1 MSHLTARVVLAAWLL
16 LAWSAVRGQHSA
28 VDSLRRQL
36 AATRADTSRVLLLS
50 ELCLRA
56 SVQSTGQALA
66 YGRQGLT
73 LAEQLHYR
81 YGKISCLHAL
91 AQAESMRQNYVA
103 TTHYY
108 HQTVREAEAV
118 PRAARQLTFALIGL
132 GQLAAQQEEF
142 TDADGYFRLALKR
155 MRQQQPPA
163 SLLDITLGQSHL
175 ATLYLGWLQ
184 SGRPAPDSLPRLHE
198 HYARLT
204 LVSFQRLSAGQ
215 PALKSRLAFAFDNLA
230 MMHQRAQRYDS
241 AAYCETKAIALFQGA
256 ANKYGLIHAQQT
268 LAEVRLAQH
277 RWAEAAQLV
286 QPTIAWAQQLASK
299 GMEAKGQQ
307 LLAAALDRA
316 GRSQEAYQRIM
327 AGQAIFDSLNSAA
340 RLTALSRLR
349 VQFETERQREQ
360 VRTLTQRNNLQ
371 QVAAQQQR
379 QLLLG
384 LAALLLAVV
393 AGLAVSGT
401 LAWRLRR
408 SRALLARQN
417 AELTATRAEQ
427 DRLYA
432 LVAHDL
438 RNPVEAFT
446 GLADLLTHYVARQ
459 DTARLAGLGGRV
471 RQAAQG
477 LRGLLDNLLSWALTQ
492 RGELVPKLEK
502 LAIPTLLAEAAELY
516 QPSAEVAGL
525 TLAVE
530 TAPAAL
536 VLADLNM
543 TRTILRNFIS
553 NALRATPAGGAIWLS
568 ATEEK
573 AGTITIRV
581 RDTGEG
587 MSAGQVQQLLSLS
600 TTPLPATGRPAGLG
614 LRLSQAFALAQQGHF
629 HLSSQPDQGTTAA
642 LTLPSAGPAPVA
654 GSTLGA
660 ALAPALPDSLAPLG

>member
-1 MSHLTARVVLAAWLL
+1 
-16 LAWSAVRGQHSA
+16 
-28 VDSLRRQL
+28 
-36 AATRADTSRVLLLS
+36 LLLS
-50 ELCLRA
+50 ELCLKA
-56 SVQSTGQALA
+56 SVQNAEQALA
-66 YGRQGLT
+66 YGQQGLV
-73 LAEQLHYR
+73 LAQRLHYA
-81 YGKISCLHAL
+81 YGKINCLNAL

-108 HQTVREAEAV
+108 QQTVREAEPV
-118 PRAARQLTFALIGL
+118 PQAARQLTFALIGL

-142 TDADGYFRLALKR
+142 IDADGYFRLAIKR
-155 MRQQQPPA
+155 MRQHLHPA
-163 SLLDITLGQSHL
+163 SALDFTLVQSHL

-198 HYARLT
+198 HYARLA
-204 LVSFQRLSAGQ
+204 LAAFQRLSAGQ
-215 PALKSRLAFAFDNLA
+215 PALHSKLGFAFDNLA
-230 MMHQRAQRYDS
+230 MVHMRAQRYDS
-241 AAYCETKAIALFQGA
+241 ATYCETKAIQLFRQA
-256 ANKYGLIHAQQT
+256 ANNYGLIHAQQT

-277 RWAEAAQLV
+277 RWAEAARLAR
-286 QPTIAWAQQLASK
+286 PTIAWARQLASK
-299 GMEAKGQQ
+299 GMEANGQQ
-307 LLAAALDRA
+307 LLATALDHT
-316 GRSQEAYQRIM
+316 GRSHEAYQLAM

-360 VRTLTQRNNLQ
+360 VRTLTQRNRLQ
-371 QVAAQQQR
+371 QAAARRQR

-384 LAALLLAVV
+384 LAGLLLAVV
-393 AGLAVSGT
+393 AGLAASGT

-502 LAIPTLLAEAAELY
+502 LAVGPLLAEAAELY
-516 QPSAEVAGL
+516 QPSAEAAGL

-530 TAPAAL
+530 PGACGAGL
-536 VLADLNM
+536 VVADLNM

-568 ATEEK
+568 AEAA

-587 MSAGQVQQLLSLS
+587 MSAEQVQLLLGAS
-600 TTPLPATGRPAGLG
+600 TAPPPATGRPAGLG
-614 LRLSQAFALAQQGHF
+614 LRLIQTFALAQHGH
-629 HLSSQPDQGTTAA
+629 LALASQPGQGTTAT
-642 LTLPSAGPAPVA
+642 LMLPSATPAVA
-654 GSTLGA
+654 VPGGLV
-660 ALAPALPDSLAPLG
+660 SLA